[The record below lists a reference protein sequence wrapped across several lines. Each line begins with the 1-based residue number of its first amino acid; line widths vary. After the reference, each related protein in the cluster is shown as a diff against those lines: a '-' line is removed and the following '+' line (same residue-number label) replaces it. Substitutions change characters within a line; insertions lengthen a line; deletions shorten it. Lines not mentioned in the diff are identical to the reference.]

1 MINIYNFDGE
11 IIMQAPI
18 TKEAQREEEL
28 SKSDFISLSFSA
40 ACKIILPVGAYIVHT
55 YYIDQT
61 RKVTQRFSLLEPYE
75 PVQNDEMS
83 WKYTPEFQ
91 HPKMLLGKI
100 PFYIK
105 TKNSQNETIKQTN
118 WTFVGTPDVIMG
130 KICDFLNNDIQFGKC
145 GWKSVLSGELKNSLS
160 VSFSDNDVLSA
171 LSSIANAEGDTC
183 EWHIDYDNEDIYL
196 GKVILDNTSI
206 SLEVGK
212 NIGTPSVTES
222 KENYYNSYTVFGGT
236 RNITQTNSLGENV
249 SSSDIRLQLAS
260 GKGIVNINGKEIE
273 YTVDD
278 FSTIDLR
285 KDKNKEPLLTKV
297 LNFSDVFPSLN
308 TYVYKVRGRQKY
320 VLDDTTKKKI
330 PLTYNADGSVAAYK
344 IFTVWYMRLAY
355 CTTTEDK
362 TKKLVNKTVDNGVT
376 HYWYD
381 FELTDN
387 LIVNGKTLSC
397 SFEANTNINALS
409 TPLAGR
415 GTNGE
420 HVGFELKYH
429 KDNYSAHDSDDV
441 DSANFNILSGDY
453 EIIYQ
458 EDNNLIIPTN
468 EDERL
473 IPRGES
479 LPNLSCNIT
488 VLYNIAMSEQ
498 YQKDAQE
505 KLLDKAIKEIERLNS
520 DLNNYEFS
528 VYPQVFEANNP
539 RLQIGQ
545 KVKYSDGQGYTLD
558 TRILKLTTNLDY
570 DFIQEITVGNQ
581 ANKGTVT
588 QLKDDVQTIIA
599 NSSNGNGSSYSG
611 SQFNSIVSKYGSKY
625 FLSKQYDDIAQGQ
638 IRFMKGIKIGDGEKG
653 VDAKGNAKLADAVLS
668 DVVVDRVHD
677 AKSTPSERVVVG
689 AQGFD
694 MYMGEDGKSHLYVD
708 YLTTRVKMFAASAEV
723 RKVSYSGGTTI
734 FSNAGSTIV
743 KVAYIFDASG
753 KKVIAYKCYAAADD
767 GTTRTMN
774 WWHVGM
780 MALCQT
786 FNVKAHRDGKALANR
801 YYWRLVVGVGQ
812 EVLADGKLYDY
823 VILSNVKDFYGSDG
837 VPCYGIK
844 MLADG
849 QNNVLSWGGVAVSV
863 VSDNGMSSFA
873 SVFDGIEGGTQDDGE
888 NDIASRRF
896 YGYEPD
902 EGGGEPDAPAP
913 NDVIVQV
920 GDQVRWKKYGN
931 LIKLTTSTEDNAT
944 DNAPA
949 IAMYHGMGAP
959 YVDKKSGNTNPYQ
972 WKTLTSLDSP
982 ELVKKNAKNFMFFTN
997 DDPEDVVSPI
1007 STTYEIIASSDTL
1020 VRNPMTQTV
1029 TPADITFRTIKR
1041 YGSKTETLTTALYLA
1056 KYTTQDDVT
1065 HEGHFVSALSELE
1078 VNLYDIKEITVFAY
1092 DSINTVLT
1100 SRTIAVLTDG
1110 EKGEKGD
1117 TGEKGK
1123 DTISLVAEPSSL
1135 TFGTDD
1141 KGKAR
1146 GQAVVQVRFY
1156 VGSSIQNFLNTPVFK
1171 TENFEEGYTPTRQG
1185 EDIVIIDASKIKAQ
1199 KIVDTADGTE
1209 RYVSCTSASVTI
1221 TDTLNGKQYQVKIPI
1236 FVDVES
1242 YISRMEMTAKQYKQ
1256 TFEELK
1262 SDLGEE
1268 NPSILTQ
1275 YTSTIKQSAREISLK
1290 VSQTAVGMKN
1300 LLPGSALR
1308 RQGEGVI
1315 LRGGTSISV
1324 INKYNGV
1331 NSATCFGSSM
1341 PGLQWRYEKGISH
1354 NIKVEKGKTYTI
1366 SVMARA
1372 TANSHIYIEGYYTSG
1387 MNTTDRPT
1395 GAGTGGSG
1403 SLLNQS
1409 VDSQWNLYQRTF
1421 TVAENS
1427 PYEFL
1432 HVAIMA
1438 QPASD
1443 ATVYLC
1449 QPMLVEGDEYVGWSL
1464 SEEDAEY
1471 IGGNLLDNTDTL
1483 SVGGNLVVANGTL
1496 RTDAN
1501 SYNGF
1506 PTRHVDMLN
1515 ATEANKV
1522 VLQWD
1527 LESDSVLRQGQD
1539 YMLSFWAKGK
1549 GVFDILFY
1557 KDGNQSIFVEKSN
1570 AYGGNT
1576 STDTYGTATVE
1587 LKNEYS
1593 WQQYWVHWRVVGSN
1607 LPKYVLIRCNKGTDM
1622 YVSQPK
1628 LEYGAT
1634 VTEYRATKTDYIE
1647 DKSVAGKLLDAGID
1661 IDSKEITL
1669 TADKTNFRTRSG
1681 QKVAV
1686 FDENGLNADLIN
1698 AKHVW
1703 AKSEDGNSTV
1713 GHFGNYEPDYCKVS
1727 DNVFAPLFVGS
1738 DKAAK
1743 APFYVTSTGAIK
1755 ATAGYIGDFQIIE
1768 GKLVKEDSEGKRY
1781 MRLDNFN
1788 LSFEDTHDSIFRMTL
1803 GNFVSPS
1810 PGGSTYSGGFDLERL
1825 RNFSTS
1831 STSSTSTQYNV
1842 GLTLSVSGTMNKD
1855 AREYQGNV
1863 ISNIPNGNHA
1873 LLISR
1878 GDIAGFRPMLT
1889 KAKTSRAISKMECV
1903 IVCCPP
1909 QNANIILKLP
1919 DDPEIG
1925 QHYTFIQRNGRYTG
1939 VSWGKVILKS
1949 TTSGKPISAYG
1960 AANTREIGLD
1970 WQFQITEVWF
1980 DGDFWLLQW
1989 HAQV

>member
-1 MINIYNFDGE
+1 MADTNTNMTVATTRDYWISPNALHIERNAMSNPDYIQASCVSGAQILVYIKDVISYDAGHNYRRWLLQASPTVFNTHTEKYVYVAVPRDSVTSTAMVVFPSELLDIYGKNEKQEQIGSE
-11 IIMQAPI
+11 N
-18 TKEAQREEEL
+18 
-28 SKSDFISLSFSA
+28 
-40 ACKIILPVGAYIVHT
+40 Y
-55 YYIDQT
+55 YYIFLQGILSSSGDNGT
-61 RKVTQRFSLLEPYE
+61 EPR
-75 PVQNDEMS
+75 D
-83 WKYTPEFQ
+83 W
-91 HPKMLLGKI
+91 LLGHTIHTGYLSSDEAISAGPNESEWFQYDAVNEIVIFLKDLTVKAGQKFRELFAKAI
-100 PFYIK
+100 TIVTDGYI
-105 TKNSQNETIKQTN
+105 
-118 WTFVGTPDVIMG
+118 TFEG
-130 KICDFLNNDIQFGKC
+130 QE
-145 GWKSVLSGELKNSLS
+145 GELKGIANADTPVDSEETI
-160 VSFSDNDVLSA
+160 VTPKYMDDKA
-171 LSSIANAEGDTC
+171 LSSV
-183 EWHIDYDNEDIYL
+183 H
-196 GKVILDNTSI
+196 
-206 SLEVGK
+206 
-212 NIGTPSVTES
+212 
-222 KENYYNSYTVFGGT
+222 
-236 RNITQTNSLGENV
+236 
-249 SSSDIRLQLAS
+249 
-260 GKGIVNINGKEIE
+260 
-273 YTVDD
+273 
-278 FSTIDLR
+278 
-285 KDKNKEPLLTKV
+285 
-297 LNFSDVFPSLN
+297 
-308 TYVYKVRGRQKY
+308 
-320 VLDDTTKKKI
+320 
-330 PLTYNADGSVAAYK
+330 
-344 IFTVWYMRLAY
+344 
-355 CTTTEDK
+355 
-362 TKKLVNKTVDNGVT
+362 
-376 HYWYD
+376 
-381 FELTDN
+381 
-387 LIVNGKTLSC
+387 
-397 SFEANTNINALS
+397 
-409 TPLAGR
+409 
-415 GTNGE
+415 
-420 HVGFELKYH
+420 
-429 KDNYSAHDSDDV
+429 
-441 DSANFNILSGDY
+441 
-453 EIIYQ
+453 
-458 EDNNLIIPTN
+458 
-468 EDERL
+468 
-473 IPRGES
+473 
-479 LPNLSCNIT
+479 
-488 VLYNIAMSEQ
+488 
-498 YQKDAQE
+498 
-505 KLLDKAIKEIERLNS
+505 
-520 DLNNYEFS
+520 
-528 VYPQVFEANNP
+528 
-539 RLQIGQ
+539 
-545 KVKYSDGQGYTLD
+545 
-558 TRILKLTTNLDY
+558 
-570 DFIQEITVGNQ
+570 
-581 ANKGTVT
+581 
-588 QLKDDVQTIIA
+588 
-599 NSSNGNGSSYSG
+599 
-611 SQFNSIVSKYGSKY
+611 
-625 FLSKQYDDIAQGQ
+625 DDIAQGI
-638 IRFMKGIKIGDGEKG
+638 IRFMQGLKLGDGEKG
-653 VDAKGNAKLADAVLS
+653 VDADGNAVLS

-677 AKSTPSERVVVG
+677 AKSTPAERVVVG

-753 KKVIAYKCYAAADD
+753 STVIAYKCYAAADD

-786 FNVKAHRDGKALANR
+786 FNVKPQTEGEFANR

-844 MLADG
+844 LLADG

-863 VSDNGMSSFA
+863 VSDIGMSSFA
-873 SVFDGIEGGTQDDGE
+873 SVFNGIEGGTQDDGG
-888 NDIASRRF
+888 NKIVSRKF

-949 IAMYHGMGAP
+949 IAMYHGLGAP

-972 WKTLTSLDSP
+972 WKTLTSIDSP

-997 DDPEDVVSPI
+997 DDPDDVVSPI

-1029 TPADITFRTIKR
+1029 TPADITFSTIKR
-1041 YGSKTETLTTALYLA
+1041 YGSKTETLTTVRYQA

-1078 VNLYDIKEITVFAY
+1078 VNIYDIKEITVFAHE
-1092 DSINTVLT
+1092 SINTILT

-1146 GQAVVQVRFY
+1146 GQAVVQVHFY
-1156 VGSSIQNFLNTPVFK
+1156 VGSSIKNFLNTPVFK

-1185 EDIVIIDASKIKAQ
+1185 EDKVIIDASKIKAQ
-1199 KIVDTADGTE
+1199 KIGDTADGKE

-1256 TFEELK
+1256 TFEELT
-1262 SDLGEE
+1262 SDLGKE
-1268 NPSILTQ
+1268 NPDILMD
-1275 YTSTIKQSAREISLK
+1275 YTSTIKQTAREISLK
-1290 VSQTAVGMKN
+1290 VSQTAVGRKN
-1300 LLPGSALR
+1300 LLVGSALR
-1308 RQGEGVI
+1308 RQGEGTSST
-1315 LRGGTSISV
+1315 LGGNWPVYGNSGIQTIENV
-1324 INKYNGV
+1324 DGV
-1331 NSATCFGSSM
+1331 NSYCLIFEKYGQYGCIAWHGGSS
-1341 PGLQWRYEKGISH
+1341 G
-1354 NIKVEKGKTYTI
+1354 NIKVEKGKTYTL
-1366 SVMARA
+1366 SFWAKR
-1372 TANSHIYIEGYYTSG
+1372 
-1387 MNTTDRPT
+1387 NTTDAYCYYEIWYMPSKTAPHGDSNRIWLT
-1395 GAGTGGSG
+1395 GAGLSFSG
-1403 SLLNQS
+1403 LNT
-1409 VDSQWNLYQRTF
+1409 WELK
-1421 TVAENS
+1421 TVTLS
-1427 PYEFL
+1427 IP
-1432 HVAIMA
+1432 
-1438 QPASD
+1438 QD
-1443 ATVYLC
+1443 ATMEYIEILLLCTPISDKTYTNKIQCWYC

-1483 SVGGNLVVANGTL
+1483 VAGGNLTVVDGSYSAL
-1496 RTDAN
+1496 HPRDN
-1501 SYNGF
+1501 SDDEINRQLYKGF
-1506 PTRHVDMLN
+1506 PTLNTDIRFATGVNYIDMLEWVLG
-1515 ATEANKV
+1515 TDV
-1522 VLQWD
+1522 VK
-1527 LESDSVLRQGQD
+1527 QGQD
-1539 YMLSFWAKGK
+1539 YMLSFMAKGNK
-1549 GVFDILFY
+1549 GGQFTAYFY
-1557 KDGNQSIFVEKSN
+1557 KSDTTEKVFVEVLDRVNGPNQHTAVNGN
-1570 AYGGNT
+1570 AQ
-1576 STDTYGTATVE
+1576 VE
-1587 LKNEYS
+1587 FKEDYV
-1593 WQQYWVHWRVVGSN
+1593 WKQYWVHWRVVGDT
-1607 LPKYVLIRCNKGTDM
+1607 LPSKVLIRCNKGTDM

-1661 IDSKEITL
+1661 IDSKEIML
-1669 TADKTNFRTRSG
+1669 TADKTKFRTRSG

-1713 GHFGNYEPDYCKVS
+1713 GHFGNYEPDFCKVS
-1727 DNVFAPLFVGS
+1727 DNVYAPLFVGS
-1738 DKAAK
+1738 STAAN
-1743 APFYVTSTGAIK
+1743 APFYVTSTGEIK

-1810 PGGSTYSGGFDLERL
+1810 PGGYTYSGGFDLERL
-1825 RNFSTS
+1825 KNFSTS
-1831 STSSTSTQYNV
+1831 STSSTSKQYNV

-1889 KAKTSRAISKMECV
+1889 KATISRAISKMECV
-1903 IVCCPP
+1903 IVCFPP
-1909 QNANIILKLP
+1909 QNANIILTLP

-1949 TTSGKPISAYG
+1949 TTSGKPISTYG